1 MSVLAHARRLARV
14 KEIRRDARQVQVS
27 RALAE
32 LAEAEGRRDELVE
45 EKLSLHAAARDVM
58 LGLLQTAHATSL
70 SVHEMM
76 AARGRSA
83 GLEAMADA
91 MTGEIEEAEAACAEA
106 NAGVLEARLALR
118 TAENAVHR
126 AKALIERLEEIERR
140 TEELADELITEDRLA
155 MPRGERRRRHK
166 SVSGSCA
173 SSATTC
179 GGEPG

>member
-1 MSVLAHARRLARV
+1 MSVAAHARQLARV

-32 LAEAEGRRDELVE
+32 LAEAESRRDDLIG

-58 LGLLQTAHATSL
+58 TGLMQTAHATTL

-76 AARGRSA
+76 AARGRVA
-83 GLEAMADA
+83 ALEAMADA
-91 MTGEIEEAEAACAEA
+91 MTGRIEEAEASCARA

-126 AKALIERLEEIERR
+126 AKALIERLSEIERR
-140 TEELADELITEDRLA
+140 AEERAEELATEDRLTT
-155 MPRGERRRRHK
+155 PGPDLRRRRRTDPT
-166 SVSGSCA
+166 GA
-173 SSATTC
+173 C
-179 GGEPG
+179 GERA